1 VLIILSTLLIIIPEF
16 IYVKDIYPTYY
27 RANTMFKLV
36 YEAFIMLSLCSAYIL
51 VKMISSIKRKKLM
64 LPFTG
69 ITIFLLSL
77 ILIYPVFAINSYY
90 QDLKTKQKSLNGMA
104 YLSSTYPGDYN
115 LINWINRNIKGQPI
129 ILEANGDSYT
139 DYARISANT
148 GLPTVIGWPVH
159 EWLWRG
165 TYDIVAPRIADV
177 QTLYTTP
184 EINVAKNLI
193 KKYNISYA
201 VISTLERQKYLNLNE
216 QTFIKL
222 GKLIYQSGGT
232 KLYKFN

>member
-1 VLIILSTLLIIIPEF
+1 
-16 IYVKDIYPTYY
+16 
-27 RANTMFKLV
+27 MFKLV

-115 LINWINRNIKGQPI
+115 LINWINRNIK
-129 ILEANGDSYT
+129 
-139 DYARISANT
+139 
-148 GLPTVIGWPVH
+148 
-159 EWLWRG
+159 
-165 TYDIVAPRIADV
+165 
-177 QTLYTTP
+177 
-184 EINVAKNLI
+184 
-193 KKYNISYA
+193 
-201 VISTLERQKYLNLNE
+201 
-216 QTFIKL
+216 
-222 GKLIYQSGGT
+222 
-232 KLYKFN
+232 